1 MVRRSTKYLCLAF
14 CDEKKFATLTEV
26 DMAAIAAVHA
36 ESPDAA
42 SMRDGPQAGLTRIDA
57 ILAHGDLLD
66 YRLTHF
72 ACADL
77 RRRLGRA
84 ADARRAYER
93 ALSLTGHEPERRFL
107 EGQLR
112 DS

>member
-14 CDEKKFATLTEV
+14 YDEKRFATLTEA
-26 DMAAIAAVHA
+26 DMAAIAVVHA
-36 ESPDAA
+36 ESP
-42 SMRDGPQAGLTRIDA
+42 
-57 ILAHGDLLD
+57 
-66 YRLTHF
+66 
-72 ACADL
+72 
-77 RRRLGRA
+77 
-84 ADARRAYER
+84 DARRAYER